1 MALKASQEL
10 ISVEDYL
17 AGELQSEIKHE
28 YLGGVVHAMSGGTVN
43 HGRVGGNCFGSLFTS
58 LKGQKCQPYNSDV
71 ALRITLPSQI
81 RFYYPD
87 LQIVCDSNDGDEQF
101 QDKPVVVIEILSNST
116 RRIDLGE
123 KRDAYLA
130 IPTLKVLLI
139 IDPADHFV
147 RVDRR
152 HQEGGFQQER
162 YRDLDEVI
170 PLPEVGTAL
179 PLTEIYEG
187 IDLATG

>member
-1 MALKASQEL
+1 M
-10 ISVEDYL
+10 
-17 AGELQSEIKHE
+17 
-28 YLGGVVHAMSGGTVN
+28 
-43 HGRVGGNCFGSLFTS
+43 
-58 LKGQKCQPYNSDV
+58 

-87 LQIVCDSNDGDEQF
+87 LQIVCESNDGDEQF
-101 QDKPVVVIEILSNST
+101 QDQPVVVIEILGDST

-130 IPTLKVLLI
+130 IPTLKVLII

-152 HQEGGFQQER
+152 HTEGGFRQEC
-162 YRDLDEVI
+162 YRDLTEVI
-170 PLPEVGTAL
+170 PLPEVETAL
-179 PLTEIYEG
+179 PLAEIYEG
-187 IDLATG
+187 IDLSAS

>member
-1 MALKASQEL
+1 MALKARQEL

-28 YLGGVVHAMSGGTVN
+28 YLGGVVHAMSGGTVY
-43 HGRVGGNCFGSLFTS
+43 HGRVGGNCFGSLYTS
-58 LKGQKCQPYNSDV
+58 LKGKRCQPYNSDV
-71 ALRITLPSQI
+71 ALRINLPSHT

-101 QDKPVVVIEILSNST
+101 QEQPVVVIEVLSDST

-139 IDPADHFV
+139 IDPAAPFV

-152 HQEGGFQQER
+152 HLDGGFQHES
-162 YRDLDEVI
+162 YRDLTEVI
-170 PLPEVGTAL
+170 PLPEVEAAL
-179 PLTEIYEG
+179 PLADIYEG
-187 IDLATG
+187 IDLVSS